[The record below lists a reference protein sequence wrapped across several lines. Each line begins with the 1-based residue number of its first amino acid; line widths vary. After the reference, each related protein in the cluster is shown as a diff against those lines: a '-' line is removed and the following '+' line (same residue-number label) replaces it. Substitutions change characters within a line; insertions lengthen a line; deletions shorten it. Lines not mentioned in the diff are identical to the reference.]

1 MRAQRIS
8 STMSAVAALAA
19 LALLACA
26 VFWPD
31 WAEQQLRSRWAV
43 ALVALQCEAVAL
55 VLNPELRA
63 GMARGF
69 REFMRELREL

>member
-1 MRAQRIS
+1 MRVQRIN
-8 STMSAVAALAA
+8 SAVSRVAALAA
-19 LALLACA
+19 LVL
-26 VFWPD
+26 VVGVVVWPD